1 MRGLARHRA
10 AWALLVP
17 LLLAVLIQ
25 ALAPNWAT
33 LAMAARS
40 DRAMLDR
47 TTLGWATSGWATL
60 GDVALCLAP
69 QPASPD
75 SDAPAGAPKNPL
87 CAICQA
93 FAAVQTALTGGTIQL
108 PGPTALGR
116 RLRRPNL
123 RPAPPRP
130 VSVRPKAR
138 APPLAAASPSE
149 PIIRQSTIC

>member
-1 MRGLARHRA
+1 MRGLAKRRA
-10 AWALLVP
+10 AWTLLVP

-25 ALAPNWAT
+25 ALAPNWAG

-40 DRAMLDR
+40 GK
-47 TTLGWATSGWATL
+47 TTLGRATL
-60 GDVALCLAP
+60 SDVALCLAP
-69 QPASPD
+69 RPASPD
-75 SDAPAGAPKNPL
+75 SDAPSGAPKDPL

-116 RLRRPNL
+116 RLRRPSL
-123 RPAPPRP
+123 RPAPSRP

-138 APPLAAASPSE
+138 APPSGS
-149 PIIRQSTIC
+149 IIRQSIIR

>member
-10 AWALLVP
+10 AWTLLVP
-17 LLLAVLIQ
+17 PLLLLAVLIQ
-25 ALAPNWAT
+25 ALAPNWAG
-33 LAMAARS
+33 LAMAARWG
-40 DRAMLDR
+40 RATSGG
-47 TTLGWATSGWATL
+47 TTLGDA
-60 GDVALCLAP
+60 ALCLAP
-69 QPASPD
+69 RPTSPD
-75 SDAPAGAPKNPL
+75 SDAPAGAPKDPL

-116 RLRRPNL
+116 RLRRPTG

-138 APPLAAASPSE
+138 APPLAAASPSGS
-149 PIIRQSTIC
+149 IICQSTIC